1 MEDEHWCAWNNKH
14 AKCEHLQRSLHSETI
29 ACLVPD
35 WVPVKFCSETAK
47 QNNVKHIH
55 LPQHCVGM
63 FLVLTVILPLF
74 QVVGWWTY
82 GSVCPFKWD
91 TRNARSYFWETSAC
105 YRTHN
110 SRQNVIHCYFSKNVA
125 NGQNLFVSLVA
136 WLVIADFL

>member
-35 WVPVKFCSETAK
+35 WVPVKFCSETTK

-55 LPQHCVGM
+55 LPQHWVGM
-63 FLVLTVILPLF
+63 FLVLIVILPLF
-74 QVVGWWTY
+74 QAVGWWTY

-91 TRNARSYFWETSAC
+91 TQNARSYL
-105 YRTHN
+105 
-110 SRQNVIHCYFSKNVA
+110 SRHLHATEPTTVNRMLSI
-125 NGQNLFVSLVA
+125 LTFVKMLPMFRIYLLA
-136 WLVIADFL
+136 WWHDW